1 MMKIEGYEHS
11 VSSTGRI
18 TYTVLVEGEVVW
30 DFDVSGSD
38 IEIFKEH
45 GKEGEVELKRQLD
58 AMCREDRI
66 ASILR

>member
-1 MMKIEGYEHS
+1 MKIEGYEHS
-11 VSSTGRI
+11 VSSTGRV
-18 TYTVLVEGEVVW
+18 TYSKSVEGEVVW
-30 DFDVSGSD
+30 DFDVSGVD

>member
-1 MMKIEGYEHS
+1 MNIEGYDHS
-11 VSSTGRI
+11 VSSTGCV
-18 TYTVLVEGEVVW
+18 TYSKSVEGKAFW
-30 DFDVSGSD
+30 DFDVSNSD

-45 GKEGEVELKRQLD
+45 GKEGEAELKRQLD

>member
-1 MMKIEGYEHS
+1 MKIEGYEHS
-11 VSSTGRI
+11 VSSTGRV
-18 TYTVLVEGEVVW
+18 TYSKSVEGEVVW
-30 DFDVSGSD
+30 DFDVRGVD

>member
-1 MMKIEGYEHS
+1 MKIEGYEHS
-11 VSSTGRI
+11 VNSTGRV

>member
-1 MMKIEGYEHS
+1 MKIEGYEHS
-11 VSSTGRI
+11 VSSTGRV
-18 TYTVLVEGEVVW
+18 TYTVLVEGKVVW

>member
-1 MMKIEGYEHS
+1 MEIEGYAHS
-11 VSSTGRI
+11 VSETGRV
-18 TYTVLVEGEVVW
+18 TYSKSIEGKIVW

-38 IEIFKEH
+38 IDIFKGH
-45 GKEGEVELKRQLD
+45 GKEGEAELKRQLD

>member
-1 MMKIEGYEHS
+1 MKIEGYEHS